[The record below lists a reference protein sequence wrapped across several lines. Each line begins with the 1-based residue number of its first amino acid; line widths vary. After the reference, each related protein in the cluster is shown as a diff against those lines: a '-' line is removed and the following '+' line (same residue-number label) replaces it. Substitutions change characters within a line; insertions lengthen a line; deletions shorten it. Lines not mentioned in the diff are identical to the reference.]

1 MRILVNLPLFDGNEN
16 LLMLYKLFVNVS
28 LHDGHDGDDY
38 IDVDV
43 DDGEDDDE
51 EEDEEVDD

>member
-1 MRILVNLPLFDGNEN
+1 M
-16 LLMLYKLFVNVS
+16 LMLYKLFVNVS

-43 DDGEDDDE
+43 DDGDDE
-51 EEDEEVDD
+51 EEDEDVDD